1 MAVGHKPRSKKGRAS
16 ETVSGRP
23 TPKSAKHGIRYTS
36 AQARAFGH
44 VKTDN
49 TIADLHA
56 IAEGLIDKADSADVL
71 RLSETYHLKR
81 SDLSRLTG
89 FSVRALADW
98 SAGDIPSEPARRRLH
113 EIRRLLDALA
123 EIVEVKAIPAWLRTR
138 IEMLDGMTPLQTIE
152 VGEIDRLWGMVYRMG
167 SGYRD

>member
-1 MAVGHKPRSKKGRAS
+1 MAVGQKSRSKKAGTVAAAGRS
-16 ETVSGRP
+16 
-23 TPKSAKHGIRYTS
+23 TPKSAKHGTRYTA
-36 AQARAFGH
+36 AQAKGFGH
-44 VKTDN
+44 VRTGE
-49 TIADLHA
+49 TLADLDA
-56 IAEGLIDKADSADVL
+56 AADRLLDQADSADVT

-98 SAGDIPSEPARRRLH
+98 SAGDIPSEPARRRLQ

-123 EIVEVKAIPAWLRTR
+123 EIVEVKAIPAWLQTR
-138 IEMLDGMTPLQTIE
+138 NKVLDDMTPLQTIE

-167 SGYRD
+167 GGYRD